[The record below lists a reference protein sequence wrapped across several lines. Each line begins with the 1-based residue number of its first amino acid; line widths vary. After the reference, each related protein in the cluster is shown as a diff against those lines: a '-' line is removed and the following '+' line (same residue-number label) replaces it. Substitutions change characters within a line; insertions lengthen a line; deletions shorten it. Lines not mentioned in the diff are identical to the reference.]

1 MITIKNIE
9 LADLEQYAAL
19 CEELFESKTNTTR
32 LKTILQKISANPD
45 YILIGTIDA
54 ESQQLLGAVMGIVC
68 MDTVGECRPF
78 MVIENVVVS
87 QKSRRLGIG
96 KKLMSYIEDRA
107 RERNCYFTMFTSTAK
122 RKEAHAFYESIGYPK
137 GVVQGFKKYL

>member
-9 LADLEQYAAL
+9 LTDLEQYAVL
-19 CEELFESKTNTTR
+19 CEELFESKTNMAR
-32 LKTILQKISANPD
+32 LEAILKKISTDPD
-45 YILIGTIDA
+45 YILIGAIDT
-54 ESQQLLGAVMGIVC
+54 ESQQLLGSVMGIVC
-68 MDTVGECRPF
+68 MDTCGECRPF

-107 RERNCYFTMFTSTAK
+107 RECNCYFTMFTSTAK

-137 GVVQGFKKYL
+137 DVVQGFKKYL